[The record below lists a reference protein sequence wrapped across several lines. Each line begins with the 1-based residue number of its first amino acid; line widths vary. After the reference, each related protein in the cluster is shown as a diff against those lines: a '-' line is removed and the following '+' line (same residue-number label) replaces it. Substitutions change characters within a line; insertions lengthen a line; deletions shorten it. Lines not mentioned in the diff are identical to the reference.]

1 MAYNTIKLK
10 KYSDV
15 IEEFVAHAA
24 ITPGMLLELNSDGE
38 VLAHDT
44 VSGIVAP
51 PMFALEDELQGKD
64 IDDAYVAGD
73 AVQVWIPGRGDQVY
87 AILNDGQNVAKG
99 DFLVSSGEGYL
110 NKLTIGSAGTTE
122 YPHAIVAVSLET
134 KDLSD
139 SSLADSG
146 LGLES
151 SIAPLGYNRRIRVR
165 IV

>member
-15 IEEFVAHAA
+15 IEEITAHAA
-24 ITPGMLLELNSDGE
+24 IYPGMLLELNSDNE

-44 VSGIVAP
+44 AGGIVAP
-51 PMFALEDELQGKD
+51 PMFALEDELQGKE
-64 IDDAYVAGD
+64 IDDAFVAGD
-73 AVQVWIPGRGDQVY
+73 PVQVWFPGRGDQVY
-87 AILNDGQNVAKG
+87 AILNDGQSVVIG

-110 NKLTIGSAGTTE
+110 NKLTVGSAGTTE
-122 YPHAIVAVSLET
+122 FPNAIVAVSLEN

-151 SIAPLGYNRRIRVR
+151 SVSPLGYNRRIRVR